1 MTAVVRFLSAGRV
14 ERIPGL
20 QVFLFL
26 QLLDVL
32 TTLIGFEKG
41 LTEASPFVRFLVQFG
56 PMTGLFASK
65 AIAIMLAGFCVWSGR
80 YQVIRYINYWYAA
93 LVLWNVALIVWA

>member
-56 PMTGLFASK
+56 PMTGLFVSK
-65 AIAIMLAGFCVWSGR
+65 AIAIVLAGFCVWSGR
-80 YQVIRYINYWYAA
+80 HQVIRYINYWYAA